1 MRTSL
6 PPTVDVRSRRGITLI
21 EVLIVMT
28 LVGILAAVAIP
39 RVGGSSDPYQA
50 VDEARKIH
58 AALASA
64 RAGAIATQRQHRFVL
79 SNGGTWRVQQEDPGS
94 PGTWNAMP
102 DSGAASGTVTMDG
115 ASSGTI
121 LFYTRGRVDN
131 ACTIV
136 VTVNGHQQR
145 INLLAS
151 GLVQW

>member
-1 MRTSL
+1 MRTAL
-6 PPTVDVRSRRGITLI
+6 PPSLDVRSRRGITLM

-28 LVGILAAVAIP
+28 LVGILAAIAIP

-79 SNGGTWRVQQEDPGS
+79 ASGGTWKIQQEDPAN

-102 DSGAASGTVTMDG
+102 DSGAATGTVTMDG
-115 ASSGTI
+115 TSSGTI
-121 LFYTRGRVDN
+121 VFYPRGRVDN
-131 ACTIV
+131 ARSLV

-151 GLVQW
+151 GLVRW

>member
-58 AALASA
+58 AAIASA
-64 RAGAIATQRQHRFVL
+64 RAGAIGTQRQHRFVL
-79 SNGGTWRVQQEDPGS
+79 SSGGTWKVEQEDPV
-94 PGTWNAMP
+94 GTWNAMP
-102 DSGAASGTVTMDG
+102 DSGAATGTVTMDG

>member
-1 MRTSL
+1 MRTSR
-6 PPTVDVRSRRGITLI
+6 PPTLDARSRRGITLI

-79 SNGGTWRVQQEDPGS
+79 SNGGTWTVQQENPV
-94 PGTWNAMP
+94 GTWNAMP
-102 DSGAASGTVTMDG
+102 DSGAATGTVTMDG
-115 ASSGTI
+115 ASSGTVV
-121 LFYTRGRVDN
+121 FYPRGRVDN
-131 ACTIV
+131 ARSIV
-136 VTVNGHQQR
+136 VAVNGHQQR

-151 GLVQW
+151 GLVRW

>member
-1 MRTSL
+1 MRTAL
-6 PPTVDVRSRRGITLI
+6 PPTLDARSRRGITLI

-79 SNGGTWRVQQEDPGS
+79 ASGGTWKIQQEDPAS

-102 DSGAASGTVTMDG
+102 DSGAATGTVTMDG
-115 ASSGTI
+115 ASSGTVV
-121 LFYTRGRVDN
+121 FYPRGRVDN
-131 ACTIV
+131 ARSIV
-136 VTVNGHQQR
+136 VAVNGHQQR

-151 GLVQW
+151 GLVRW

>member
-6 PPTVDVRSRRGITLI
+6 PPTVGVRSRHGITLI

-79 SNGGTWRVQQEDPGS
+79 SSGGAWRVQQENPV
-94 PGTWNAMP
+94 GTWNAMS
-102 DSGAASGTVTMDG
+102 DSGTAIGMVTMDG

-121 LFYTRGRVDN
+121 RFFTRGRVDR
-131 ACTIV
+131 AREIV

-151 GLVQW
+151 GLVRW